1 MALYVENEDGTHFL
15 DEYGNKIEYTIK
27 YPSDVV
33 FIDQPDF
40 FVNDKGHIESSKN
53 IVIKQAEDDNH
64 AVVKS
69 QVSDIVRDSFL
80 DLWVS
85 EYLRMYSS
93 CTYQMDR
100 ADGSTV
106 KMSSTRKVETIYD
119 KSNEESDA
127 TQTDSTKRPLLCT
140 KAEKH
145 NGRYFL
151 KFSGAQK
158 MISQVDLNNDAV
170 NVFIVYRMTSSNS
183 PNFWVNGLFGH
194 DNLGYDKFVAHSG
207 SNIVIS
213 GADSAHIIVFI

>member
-1 MALYVENEDGTHFL
+1 MALYAKNEDETDFVDSNGK
-15 DEYGNKIEYTIK
+15 KIEYTVEEGMPIEVGLLINDDGHAETYLHIIAK
-27 YPSDVV
+27 PA
-33 FIDQPDF
+33 
-40 FVNDKGHIESSKN
+40 VND
-53 IVIKQAEDDNH
+53 NH
-64 AVVKS
+64 VVVKS
-69 QVSDIVRDSFL
+69 QVSDIVRDSFM

-158 MISQVDLNNDAV
+158 MISQVDLNNDCGQC
-170 NVFIVYRMTSSNS
+170 FHCLQDDFKQFSK
-183 PNFWVNGLFGH
+183 F
-194 DNLGYDKFVAHSG
+194 LGKWT
-207 SNIVIS
+207 IRP
-213 GADSAHIIVFI
+213 

>member
-15 DEYGNKIEYTIK
+15 DEDGNKIEYTIK

-106 KMSSTRKVETIYD
+106 KMKRK
-119 KSNEESDA
+119 
-127 TQTDSTKRPLLCT
+127 
-140 KAEKH
+140 EK
-145 NGRYFL
+145 
-151 KFSGAQK
+151 
-158 MISQVDLNNDAV
+158 
-170 NVFIVYRMTSSNS
+170 
-183 PNFWVNGLFGH
+183 
-194 DNLGYDKFVAHSG
+194 
-207 SNIVIS
+207 
-213 GADSAHIIVFI
+213 